1 MCQYNKDEGIYN
13 MYSNLLKDKNIKIT
27 KNRLLLLETMDK
39 LNKVFNVDDI
49 YESLKRNNHKI
60 NISTIYRNINTF
72 YENGILDKI
81 TEVNGIIYYQ
91 LQQNNHFH
99 YLICTQC
106 SQIIPLEECPL
117 KEIEDELSKNT
128 GYTIESHNLEFRG
141 ICPSC
146 NKKIK

>member
-1 MCQYNKDEGIYN
+1 
-13 MYSNLLKDKNIKIT
+13 MYSNLLKEKNIKIT
-27 KNRLLLLETMDK
+27 KNRLLLLETMEK
-39 LNKVFNVDDI
+39 LNKAFNVDDI
-49 YESLKRNNHKI
+49 YESLKNNNHKI

-91 LQQNNHFH
+91 LQQTNHFH

-106 SQIIPLEECPL
+106 SQIISLEECPL
-117 KEIEDELSKNT
+117 KEIEEKLSKKT

-141 ICPSC
+141 ICPDC
-146 NKKIK
+146 NNVIKNKQQR